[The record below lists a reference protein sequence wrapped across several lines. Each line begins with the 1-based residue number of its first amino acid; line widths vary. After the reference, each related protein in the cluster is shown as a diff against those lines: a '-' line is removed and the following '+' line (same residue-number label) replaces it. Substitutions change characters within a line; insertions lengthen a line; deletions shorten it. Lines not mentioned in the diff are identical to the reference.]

1 MSEGRRGRRPPLPP
15 SNAASDIPVENA
27 EGVPST
33 GSDVEQVP
41 PAEVNG
47 EHTESASKGAVDLI
61 WLGTLNLYYNSKG
74 GVT

>member
-1 MSEGRRGRRPPLPP
+1 MYEGRRGRRPPLPP

-27 EGVPST
+27 EEVPST

-41 PAEVNG
+41 PADVNG
-47 EHTESASKGAVDLI
+47 EHTESTSKGTVDLI